1 MDSIDPQSDLQ
12 GVVASLRDLAQE
24 LGPLAQ
30 AEHGPLWLA
39 LDQGG
44 HASRAIVFDS
54 AGRQVA
60 QAFAPIQTQTFPGER
75 VEHNPLEIVQ
85 SLRTVL
91 ADVTQ
96 SLGRDVDRIQAAGLA
111 TQRSSIVCWH
121 AASGAPLSPVLSW
134 QDRRN
139 DALVKTLHA
148 HREQIQAITGLV
160 LSPHYGASKLRWCL
174 EELPDVRAALE
185 QRQLRCGPLS
195 SYLLH
200 ALLIERPT
208 LVDPANASR
217 TQLWS
222 PSSLHWSPLLLEWFG
237 IPQDCL
243 PKPVSTM
250 HHYGHVLLGD
260 RQIPLVAC
268 TGDQAAVPFANGALD
283 DACIYVNLGTGAFA
297 LAPLAAE
304 VTQAAPLLRSVL
316 YSSATQ
322 VTFALEGTV
331 NGAASALTWLAERS
345 GLDVQRGALALQRAL
360 LPPNIPIFIN
370 GIGGIGSPYWLPQVS
385 SHFVWDE
392 AVSSDDSAQ
401 LAAVIESI
409 AFLLTAN
416 IQLMRAQQPQLA
428 RVLLGGGLAAC
439 AYLCQCLA
447 DLNELPVTR
456 LSERE
461 LTARGLAYLVAN
473 QPAHWPG
480 DAQTTVFQPQAYPDL
495 HARHSQFIIHMQ
507 ACKPP
512 SELRPAICD

>member
-1 MDSIDPQSDLQ
+1 MDSIDLTN
-12 GVVASLRDLAQE
+12 VVEGLRDLAQE

-60 QAFAPIQTQTFPGER
+60 QAFAPIQTLTYTDALGHER
-75 VEHNPLEIVQ
+75 VEHDALEIVQ

-91 ADVTQ
+91 SDIEQ

-121 AASGAPLSPVLSW
+121 ASGAPLSPVLSW

-139 DALVKTLHA
+139 DALVSALQP

-174 EELPDVRAALE
+174 DELPQVHAALAE
-185 QRQLRCGPLS
+185 QQLRCGPLS

-200 ALLIERPT
+200 ALLMERPT
-208 LVDPANASR
+208 VVDPANASR

-222 PSSLHWSPLLLEWFG
+222 PSSLHWSPPLLEWFG
-237 IPQDCL
+237 IPPACL
-243 PKPVSTM
+243 PDPVPTL
-250 HHYGHVLLGD
+250 HLYGHLTLGARQVPLL
-260 RQIPLVAC
+260 AC

-283 DACIYVNLGTGAFA
+283 DECIYVNLGTGAFA
-297 LAPLAAE
+297 LAPLSAE
-304 VTQAAPLLRSVL
+304 TAQAAPLLRSVL

-322 VTFALEGTV
+322 VMFALEGTV
-331 NGAASALTWLAERS
+331 NGAGSALQWLGERS
-345 GLDVQRGALALQRAL
+345 GLDVQRGVMALQRAQ
-360 LPPNIPIFIN
+360 LPPTIPLFIN
-370 GIGGIGSPYWLPQVS
+370 GIGGIGSPYWLPQVE

-392 AVSSDDSAQ
+392 PAAAEEIAQ
-401 LAAVIESI
+401 LAAVVESI

-416 IQLMRAQQPQLA
+416 IQLMRERQPRLT
-428 RVLLGGGLAAC
+428 RLMLGGGLGAC
-439 AYLCQCLA
+439 TYLCQCLA
-447 DLNELPVTR
+447 DLNNLAVTR
-456 LSERE
+456 LGERE

-473 QPAHWPG
+473 QPVHWPAN
-480 DAQTTVFQPQAYPDL
+480 AQTTVFQPQSYAALLNRYELFRTHIRDL
-495 HARHSQFIIHMQ
+495 V
-507 ACKPP
+507 
-512 SELRPAICD
+512 D